1 MSLFRKRFNRQ
12 HLKKYAILLLVQVSL
27 YIALVYRNPK
37 MWFEYLLFLS
47 VGLISLGLVP
57 YIIERSGPRSKTRL
71 DSIEGTMDFAEQT
84 LPYFRE
90 GLDSE
95 SAMIVAEIIK
105 DIANIP
111 AVAIT
116 DRKNVLAFI
125 GEGCDKHPVG
135 GPIRT
140 QATLDAIADGEM
152 HIIGNK
158 AEFNCKL
165 ENCECPLAS
174 AIIVP
179 LLNKGSIIGCLKF
192 YDIKKGEMSKAKIKL
207 AVGIGKMLSMQ
218 IELADY
224 DRQYQLSTEAK
235 LDALQAQINP
245 HFLFNSLNTINMYIN
260 KEPQYA
266 RQLIIRLSTLLR
278 YLLGTYG
285 RFIPLAKELSYLE
298 DYIVIEN
305 ARYLDKL
312 SVDFNID
319 ANIDDIEIP
328 VFTIQP
334 LVHNAIMHGILPKD
348 SHGRV
353 TINISRLKDEL
364 IISVEDDGVG
374 IKEED
379 MEKVF
384 EPGNGSGCGIGVSN
398 VDERLKILYG
408 SEYGLS
414 IKSRYMKG
422 TIASFKIPIS
432 Q

>member
-1 MSLFRKRFNRQ
+1 MSLFRKRFNRNHQ
-12 HLKKYAILLLVQVSL
+12 KKYLFLFLLQVSL
-27 YIALVYRNPK
+27 YIILVYQFPQ
-37 MWFEYLLFLS
+37 MWFEHLLFLI
-47 VGLISLGLVP
+47 VGLFSLGLVP
-57 YIIERSGPRSKTRL
+57 FIIERSGPRSKTRL
-71 DSIEGTMDFAEQT
+71 DSIESTMDFAEKT
-84 LPYFRE
+84 LPYFQE
-90 GLDSE
+90 GLNSE

-105 DIANIP
+105 NISNIP

-140 QATLDAIADGEM
+140 QATLDAIADGKM

-165 ENCECPLAS
+165 ENCECPLES

-179 LLNKGSIIGCLKF
+179 LFNKEDVIGCLKF
-192 YDIKKGEMSKAKIKL
+192 YDINKGEMSESKIKL

-218 IELADY
+218 VELADY
-224 DRQYQLSTEAK
+224 DRQYHLSTEAK
-235 LDALQAQINP
+235 LDALQAQVNP

-285 RFIPLAKELSYLE
+285 RFIPLAEELSYLE
-298 DYIVIEN
+298 DYVVIEN

-319 ANIDDIEIP
+319 VNIDDIEIP

-334 LVHNAIMHGILPKD
+334 LVHNAIIHGILPKD
-348 SHGRV
+348 GVGRV
-353 TINISRLKDEL
+353 TINISRLKNEL

-374 IKEED
+374 IKEVN
-379 MEKVF
+379 MKKVF
-384 EPGNGSGCGIGVSN
+384 ESGNGSGCGIGVNN

-408 SEYGLS
+408 KEYGLK
-414 IKSRYMKG
+414 IQSRYMKG
-422 TIASFKIPIS
+422 TIVSFRIPIA
-432 Q
+432 